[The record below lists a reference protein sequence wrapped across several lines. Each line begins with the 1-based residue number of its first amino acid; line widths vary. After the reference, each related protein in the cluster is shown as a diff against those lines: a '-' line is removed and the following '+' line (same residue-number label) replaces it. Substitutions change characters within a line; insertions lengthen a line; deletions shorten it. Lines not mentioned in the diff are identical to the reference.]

1 MGFSTGHG
9 EEIERLTLND
19 SGIDYIV
26 MQSEL
31 KNLIGVQQVGLD
43 RQVLMWKPN
52 NKQRSKMLKSLNQLQ

>member
-1 MGFSTGHG
+1 MFSTAIQRRLMGFRTGHG

-31 KNLIGVQQVGLD
+31 KNLIGIQLGLD
-43 RQVLMWKPN
+43 R
-52 NKQRSKMLKSLNQLQ
+52 